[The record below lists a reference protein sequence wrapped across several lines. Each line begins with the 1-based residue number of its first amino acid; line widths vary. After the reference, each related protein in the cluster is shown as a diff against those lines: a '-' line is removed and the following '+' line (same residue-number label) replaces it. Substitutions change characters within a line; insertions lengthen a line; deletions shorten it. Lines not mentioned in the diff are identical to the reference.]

1 MPTPSPKPFLPK
13 GKILTLAQAHRWAN
27 SAHRRGQRIVA
38 TNGCFDLLHFGH
50 VAYLQR
56 ARRLGDRLVIGLN
69 SDASVRQLKGPT
81 RPLVPAR
88 QRAAVLAALE
98 CVDAV
103 VIFSEKRATR
113 FLQAVQ
119 PDSYAKGGDY
129 RPETLDPAER
139 AVLSA
144 AQTKIRIV
152 PFVPGF
158 STTRLLEKI
167 RKSGSL

>member
-1 MPTPSPKPFLPK
+1 MPTPRTKL
-13 GKILTLAQAHRWAN
+13 LNLAQVQRWAKA
-27 SAHRRGQRIVA
+27 AHQRGQRIVA

-50 VAYLQR
+50 VTYLQR
-56 ARRLGDRLVIGLN
+56 AKRLGGLLIIGLN

-81 RPLVPAR
+81 RPLVPEK

-103 VIFSEKRATR
+103 VIFRDKRAAK

-119 PDSYAKGGDY
+119 PDIYAKGGDY
-129 RPETLDPAER
+129 RPETLDPTER
-139 AVLSA
+139 AVLDA
-144 AQTKIRIV
+144 AGTKIRLV

-158 STTRLLEKI
+158 STTGLLKKI
-167 RKSGSL
+167 RNTGAL